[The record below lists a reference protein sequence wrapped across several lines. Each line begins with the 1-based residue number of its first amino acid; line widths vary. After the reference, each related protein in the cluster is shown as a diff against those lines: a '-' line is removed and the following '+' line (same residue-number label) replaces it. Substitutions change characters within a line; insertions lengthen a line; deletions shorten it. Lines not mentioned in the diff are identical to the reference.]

1 MQVLAKFIE
10 YFENSKEKE
19 MTEQMKVK
27 LIELN
32 KKASAFQV
40 TTQEDLNDLN
50 LSLSHFKK
58 MLLNALN
65 LR

>member
-19 MTEQMKVK
+19 MTEQTKVK